1 MNTDKDTISN
11 KSDCFQKK
19 HILLIIIPSFLFF
32 LSGLLSVLFASFM
45 MGRAQ
50 LTTADT
56 VSVTVAKST
65 DSIKEEESLPAA
77 LISSSE
83 YYVIKEDADGYVSV
97 YLSDGRLYRRLNI
110 LAYVLPAADRE
121 RLRIGIMV
129 KSDLELESYVE
140 GFSG

>member
-56 VSVTVAKST
+56 ASVTVAKST

-97 YLSDGRLYRRLNI
+97 YLSDGRLYRRLDI

>member
-45 MGRAQ
+45 IGRAQ

-65 DSIKEEESLPAA
+65 DSIKEEDSLPAA

-97 YLSDGRLYRRLNI
+97 YLSDGRLYRRLDI

>member
-32 LSGLLSVLFASFM
+32 LSGLLSVLFASFI

-56 VSVTVAKST
+56 ASVTVAKST

>member
-97 YLSDGRLYRRLNI
+97 YLSDGRLYRRLDI

-129 KSDLELESYVE
+129 KSDLELDSYVE

>member
-97 YLSDGRLYRRLNI
+97 YLSDGRLYRRLDI

>member
-32 LSGLLSVLFASFM
+32 LSGLLSVLFASFI

-56 VSVTVAKST
+56 ASVTVAKST

-97 YLSDGRLYRRLNI
+97 YLSDGRLYRRLDI

>member
-56 VSVTVAKST
+56 ASVTVAKST
-65 DSIKEEESLPAA
+65 DSIKEEDSLPAA

-97 YLSDGRLYRRLNI
+97 YLSDGRLYRRLDI